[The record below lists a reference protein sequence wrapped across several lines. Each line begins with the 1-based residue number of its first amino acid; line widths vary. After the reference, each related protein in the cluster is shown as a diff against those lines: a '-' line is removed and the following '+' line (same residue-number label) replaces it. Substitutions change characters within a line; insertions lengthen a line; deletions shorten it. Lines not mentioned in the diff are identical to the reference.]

1 MMVLATTMIAID
13 TVAGRPAGGGSVSV
27 GGAITVWRAAVEP
40 AWAGPVATV
49 VVLTSHGGA
58 ASASMGAQCIADVP
72 SCTAV
77 HDDALNPVVARSAI
91 PGPSNAPPTNDAR
104 PDNESGVA
112 AGTTAAQTDALSP
125 RQEGDKCNESSADHG
140 GARVL
145 GGPSQTME
153 SLAFVDAR
161 AIGVCALPVVAVT
174 GRDDGGPGR
183 NRKTHAVFVPKGSGA
198 VAVHDTVAP
207 MMVPRAEI

>member
-49 VVLTSHGGA
+49 VVLTSRGREI
-58 ASASMGAQCIADVP
+58 SASMGVQCVADAPSSIA
-72 SCTAV
+72 S
-77 HDDALNPVVARSAI
+77 HDNALDPVVARSAI

-112 AGTTAAQTDALSP
+112 AGNTAAQADALSP

-145 GGPSQTME
+145 GSP
-153 SLAFVDAR
+153 SLAMVSSAFADAR
-161 AIGVCALPVVAVT
+161 AIGVSVLPAVAVA
-174 GRDDGGPGR
+174 GRDDGGPGH